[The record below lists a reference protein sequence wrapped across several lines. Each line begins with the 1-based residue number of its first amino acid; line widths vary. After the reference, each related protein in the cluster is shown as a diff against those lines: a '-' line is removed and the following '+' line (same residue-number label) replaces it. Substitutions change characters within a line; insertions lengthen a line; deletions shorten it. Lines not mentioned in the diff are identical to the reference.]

1 MDQASGNDRFV
12 PTTDITAVQA
22 ASLIDNS
29 CDMIGCDDPEK
40 CVRPAA
46 RFCDARVWISRSGG
60 APNGDQTHD
69 SAPCASG
76 RCALVRRA
84 PGNLGFHCLTWPL
97 TARPH
102 QIIDIYLGEPFRL
115 RIDGG
120 PLQTAPETVVVGPQG
135 SRRIQLYVSGEIH
148 IFNILLQ
155 PAGLNRMIGI
165 DMTSLVNEGITARD
179 VLGRWAS
186 QLSDAVRSAWDFNSR
201 VSAAERWFGSMLE
214 YSAPESGID
223 HTSRLLLATRG
234 RVRIDALVERSGL
247 SARHFQRRFTAQVG
261 LSPKL
266 YARTIRFDSALI
278 AHRDAPEKPWT
289 EIVHEAGYLI
299 RRISFVSAT
308 PWSAAH
314 QASSLTTG
322 RTFFSRCMA
331 EIYKRHRQRAL
342 FAWDLI
348 EPECLRALLREGKA
362 MPKKKQTTLR
372 RLLACALATL
382 VVVGSICGELL
393 RRNNPSSPDES
404 L

>member
-1 MDQASGNDRFV
+1 MEIKR
-12 PTTDITAVQA
+12 TTAHPALRGVVRSFGERRVTLGSAV
-22 ASLIDNS
+22 
-29 CDMIGCDDPEK
+29 
-40 CVRPAA
+40 
-46 RFCDARVWISRSGG
+46 
-60 APNGDQTHD
+60 
-69 SAPCASG
+69 
-76 RCALVRRA
+76 
-84 PGNLGFHCLTWPL
+84 LTWPL

-102 QIIDIYLGEPFRL
+102 QIIDIYLGDPFRL

-179 VLGRWAS
+179 VLGKSAS
-186 QLSDAVRSAWDFNSR
+186 QLSDAVRSAWDFSSR

-214 YSAPESGID
+214 NSAPESGID

-247 SARHFQRRFTAQVG
+247 SARHFQRRFTAQIG

-289 EIVHEAGYLI
+289 EIVHEAGYFDQAH
-299 RRISFVSAT
+299 FVRECHA
-308 PWSAAH
+308 
-314 QASSLTTG
+314 LVG
-322 RTFFSRCMA
+322 RAPSQFIDDWENIFFPV
-331 EIYKRHRQRAL
+331 H
-342 FAWDLI
+342 
-348 EPECLRALLREGKA
+348 G
-362 MPKKKQTTLR
+362 
-372 RLLACALATL
+372 
-382 VVVGSICGELL
+382 
-393 RRNNPSSPDES
+393 
-404 L
+404 